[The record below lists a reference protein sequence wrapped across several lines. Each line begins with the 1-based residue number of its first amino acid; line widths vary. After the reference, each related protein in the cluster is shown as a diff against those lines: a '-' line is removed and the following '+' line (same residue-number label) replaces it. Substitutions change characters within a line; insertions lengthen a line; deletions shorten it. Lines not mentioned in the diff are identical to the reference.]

1 MKDGE
6 KTKEQLIEEL
16 NEAQQQIA
24 ELEAGIKTPQ
34 ANIIL
39 EALSDMMFRLS
50 KDGIFLEYHAPN
62 YSPLYVPPSEFLEK
76 HLAEVL
82 PPDVA
87 MLTIEKV
94 EETLSSG
101 ERQIYDYHLDMGE
114 QGRLYFEASMVVAG
128 DNEVLALVRD
138 ITERKRIE
146 EKLRAS
152 ESRWRS
158 LVQNAPNILFEF
170 DQDGIIQFIN
180 FVSVELTVEDIIGMS
195 LFDFTPPDDH
205 ERVKGF
211 IEQVHQTGEAITYD
225 TLGLDGEW
233 YSVRIGAIKQD
244 GEISNLI
251 MILTNITELKNSEI
265 ALRQS
270 EERFVNYME
279 NFPGGV
285 FLKDENQRLLY
296 CNTNY
301 AKMMGGSPEAIIGKS
316 TTEYI
321 PYTDIDKRFHQQN
334 QQVLQEGEPQIFEN
348 VYPTE
353 DGESYWE
360 TVKFPI
366 KYPDGSQQLGAITL
380 NITERKLAEE
390 QLKKSEARLRSF
402 LNAFPDIAF
411 IINYRERILDVLTSQ
426 ESVLNLTIEEL
437 TRLSVS
443 DILPPK
449 LAQKLSSN
457 IHHTLETQEVQ
468 SIELDLDVQAG
479 HRWFEGRIAPMPSVA
494 GEDALV
500 ILVVRDITERRETE
514 RKLSESEETIALKDR
529 IISTVSHEFRTPLA
543 LIQTAGELLTR
554 YKDRLSEERK
564 AALFQQIRT
573 QITVITDL
581 IDDMLSINRVRSG
594 KLELELA
601 PLQLVSFC
609 QSILEK
615 VQVADTIGH
624 RFDFIVSD
632 ITDNPLM
639 LDSKLV
645 NHIVTNLLTNAV
657 KFSPEGSLI
666 VIELSR
672 DADNIRIKIS
682 DGGIGIPDEDQEF
695 LFEPFRRADNVG
707 TIRGTGLG
715 LSIVKDYVDLL
726 GGHIEVES
734 EVGKGSTFI
743 VTLPVIEEN

>member
-39 EALSDMMFRLS
+39 EALSDMMFHLS
-50 KDGIFLEYHAPN
+50 EDGTFLGYHVPR
-62 YSPLYVPPSEFLEK
+62 YSPLYVSPDEFLGK
-76 HLAEVL
+76 QLDEVL
-82 PPDVA
+82 PPSVA
-87 MLTIEKV
+87 SLSMENLQKA
-94 EETLSSG
+94 LSSG
-101 ERQIYDYHLDMGE
+101 ERQIYEYHLDMGE
-114 QGRLYFEASMVVAG
+114 LGRLYFEASMVVAG

-195 LFDFTPPDDH
+195 LFEFTPPDDH

-225 TLGLDGEW
+225 TLGLDEEW

-301 AKMMGGSPEAIIGKS
+301 AKMMGGSPESIIGKS

-334 QQVLQEGEPQIFEN
+334 QQVLQQGEPQIFEN

-390 QLKKSEARLRSF
+390 RLRESEE
-402 LNAFPDIAF
+402 LHRVI
-411 IINYRERILDVLTSQ
+411 LTSISDAVFITDDSNKFTFICPNVSTIFGYSHDEVQ
-426 ESVLNLTIEEL
+426 ALGNISELLGGAIFGLEDLETLGEIKNVEREITNKNGQSHSLLINIKSVSIKEG
-437 TRLSVS
+437 TRLY
-443 DILPPK
+443 
-449 LAQKLSSN
+449 
-457 IHHTLETQEVQ
+457 TC
-468 SIELDLDVQAG
+468 
-479 HRWFEGRIAPMPSVA
+479 
-494 GEDALV
+494 
-500 ILVVRDITERRETE
+500 RDITERRETE

-645 NHIVTNLLTNAV
+645 NDIVTNLLTNAV

-666 VIELSR
+666 VLELSR
-672 DADNIRIKIS
+672 DADDIRIKIS
-682 DGGIGIPDEDQEF
+682 DEGIGIPDEDKAL

-734 EVGKGSTFI
+734 EFGKGSTFI
-743 VTLPVIEEN
+743 VTLPVIEES